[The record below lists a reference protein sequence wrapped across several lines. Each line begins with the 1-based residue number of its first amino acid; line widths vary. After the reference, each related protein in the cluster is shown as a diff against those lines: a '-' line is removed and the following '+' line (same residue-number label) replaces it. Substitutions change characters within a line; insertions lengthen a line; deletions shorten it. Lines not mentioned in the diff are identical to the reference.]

1 MLQPVE
7 FEGNNSNNNV
17 SGLLRKRKL
26 ECGTGCI
33 ENNRLRSDVQCAGG
47 GYLAVGCQDNFG
59 ERNRVRGGEDV
70 TIRKETG
77 VVVGKSGHSLV
88 EMSPKTGDSY
98 VNVVVEGG
106 RRNGSPVESIDES
119 KSHVGKLASIAAEK
133 LWDGSLQ
140 LNSSVTVSLVAFF
153 KSGEKM
159 PVLKWSE
166 FLEVKGKVRLE
177 AFEKYVQDLP
187 RSRNRGLMVR
197 YHFLY
202 MSLLNRQLGFRTLLT
217 IMLK

>member
-106 RRNGSPVESIDES
+106 RRNGSPVDSIDES